1 MRNNYIFLAI
11 CVIAFLSLANC
22 SEKAKYER
30 MVQDGLE
37 SGERH
42 DTLFLGLWLGMTS
55 EEFYKKC
62 WDLNKEGLVKQGEG
76 NTSVLYKMGDELKA
90 TVNVNFFPEFY
101 NDKIYQMP
109 VTFQYEA
116 WAPWNMEFSGDT
128 LHHELLGV
136 FERWYGTGFMEVEK
150 KDNAGKAYVKVDGN
164 RRISLYKGVNADG
177 IVWALYT
184 DMSVDEEVK
193 AAKSKDK
200 K

>member
-1 MRNNYIFLAI
+1 MKSNYIFLSI

-30 MVQDGLE
+30 MVKDGLE
-37 SGERH
+37 SGVRH
-42 DTLFLGLWLGMTS
+42 DTLFLGFWLGMTS

-62 WDLNKEGLVKQGEG
+62 WDLNKEGMLKQGEG
-76 NTSVLYKMGDELKA
+76 NTSVLYKMTDELKA
-90 TVNVNFFPEFY
+90 TVKVNFYPEFY

-116 WAPWNMEFSGDT
+116 WSPWNKEFSGDT
-128 LHHELLGV
+128 LHIELLSV
-136 FERWYGTGFMEVEK
+136 FERWYGKGFMEVDKEMK
-150 KDNAGKAYVKVDGN
+150 GKAYVKIDGN
-164 RRISLYKGVNADG
+164 RRISLYKGMNADG

-193 AAKSKDK
+193 AAKTQGK

>member
-1 MRNNYIFLAI
+1 MKSNYIFLAI

-22 SEKAKYER
+22 SEKAKYKR
-30 MVQDGLE
+30 MVKAGIE

-42 DTLFLGLWLGMTS
+42 DTLFLGLWLGMSS

-76 NTSVLYKMGDELKA
+76 NTSVLYKMKDELKT
-90 TVNVNFFPEFY
+90 TVKVNFYPEFY

-109 VTFQYEA
+109 VTFQYEG
-116 WAPWNMEFSGDT
+116 WSPWNKEFSGDT
-128 LHHELLGV
+128 LHRDLLSV
-136 FERWYGTGFMEVEK
+136 FERWYGKGFMEVEK
-150 KDNAGKAYVKVDGN
+150 DMKGKAYVKIDGN
-164 RRISLYKGVNADG
+164 RRISLYKGMNADG

-184 DMSVDEEVK
+184 DMSVEEEAK
-193 AAKSKDK
+193 AAKTQGK